1 MSCACVSC
9 VCVCLCVC
17 ACLYVGAVFV
27 GTSSGQRLKDL
38 QIPNPQTFPQDLR
51 RRVNYY
57 VKHLIQDHEGL
68 FNAKQISV
76 IIKTGAA

>member
-1 MSCACVSC
+1 MPKTERPPDSKSANV
-9 VCVCLCVC
+9 
-17 ACLYVGAVFV
+17 
-27 GTSSGQRLKDL
+27 
-38 QIPNPQTFPQDLR
+38 PQDLR